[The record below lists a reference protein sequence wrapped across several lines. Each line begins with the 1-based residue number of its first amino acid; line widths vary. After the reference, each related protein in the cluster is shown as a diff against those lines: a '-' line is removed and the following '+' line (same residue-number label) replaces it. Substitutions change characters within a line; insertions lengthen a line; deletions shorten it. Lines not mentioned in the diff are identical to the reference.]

1 MDTNFYLLHRKRDAN
16 TDLEGS
22 LSSRGNQSWTSGQ
35 AHTWQTCMREIN
47 MTAAPIAS
55 AVKGYDLYHDQAA
68 YCFLLE
74 VICGLHSPV
83 IGETEVFGQFKNYVE
98 HENRSNSLAGFQFRQ
113 LLSQLVTD
121 AKIVRKGH
129 LIGLGS
135 QSYGSVVRR
144 YALQASAIHF
154 LGAGSLVKDILP
166 WVQKSE
172 ADIHIHSRNPQKAKV
187 SLGTQNSL
195 KFHDLCLFSEDEKEC
210 LLVVAAPMTSAEI
223 SAYITNNQ
231 SISQVIDLRAEGR
244 SDPIDSAI
252 PCLNLNEVFTLI
264 ETNKV
269 KIKDCLED
277 AYLTIKG
284 LSEDYFKRSQ
294 IRPFGWDDICAL

>member
-22 LSSRGNQSWTSGQ
+22 LSSQGDHSWASGQ

-47 MTAAPIAS
+47 MTTAPIAS
-55 AVKGYDLYHDQAA
+55 AAKGYDFYHDQAA

-98 HENRSNSLAGFQFRQ
+98 YENRSSSLAGFQFRQ

-144 YALQASAIHF
+144 FALKAPAIHF
-154 LGAGSLVKDILP
+154 LGAGILVKDILP
-166 WVQKSE
+166 WVQKSK
-172 ADIHIHSRNPQKAKV
+172 ADIHIHCRNPQKAKV
-187 SLGTQNSL
+187 TLGTKNL
-195 KFHDLCLFSEDEKEC
+195 WKFHDLSPFSADEKEH

-223 SAYITNNQ
+223 SQYLTNNQ

-252 PCLNLNEVFTLI
+252 SCLDLDEVFTLI
-264 ETNKV
+264 ETNKE
-269 KIKDCLED
+269 KIRDSLQD

-294 IRPFGWDDICAL
+294 VRPFGWDDICAL